1 MKKPLIFAL
10 TLALCCL
17 FLFSCGGRT
26 RLSNAFRADV
36 VTLPDELSGVF
47 PNNIAS
53 YGGTAYSVVRVGN
66 SVKIIG
72 ISDKVTLHDAR
83 ITIPEGGYFSVGQAA
98 AGDGSVWFSASGTE
112 PDGDGMTPFTRIY
125 RFSGGKTTEI
135 YLDDGSGF
143 VSGIAA
149 DGDSLV
155 MAYAGLLWRVTP
167 DGELSEFPS
176 DDSYIVNGVVVT
188 GSGAYADASAND
200 QDGGRVLIPIS
211 GDSFGGAVKADG
223 VKSFVS
229 SGTEKKF
236 SALTNAGIDSCA
248 VADGEIIL
256 TRTLDFVSSDIDPD
270 QVRAA
275 APLDGG
281 RFAALLSGGRLCVLS
296 PVPED
301 ELPEKEIIKVA
312 ATNPRKI
319 RSEIIEFNKQ
329 SADYHLTL
337 VDYSEYEDAAKR
349 LGADLVSKTAP
360 DILVVSD
367 DIDFDG
373 YARMNLFAD
382 LYTLMGG
389 DSGDYPGNVLEAY
402 EKDGKLTSIVTRFKV
417 QTFAAKKKLVGDI
430 GSFTTE
436 SFVSFA
442 AEREI
447 DMLPA
452 KISRAEFLR
461 QYIRY
466 NRARLSEEGFGDD
479 ELGPILKFAK
489 TLPENA
495 EGGDFRD
502 DELFIEERVLL
513 SDEEIGG
520 FSDYEITKDM
530 TFDGD
535 DAVYLG
541 FPTPEGGTRGLISAG
556 ESGYELAVLKS
567 SKHKSGTWEFI
578 SYLLSEE
585 KQAPAKNSSGDYVVE
600 SGFPVRKSAFE
611 EVYEISVE
619 NDQIAEAD
627 AESLREFILSVD
639 SVCRDDPDMLSVVYE
654 DASAYF
660 SGAKTIDETIKIIR
674 DRIGTLLSERK
685 F

>member
-1 MKKPLIFAL
+1 MKKTLIFAL
-10 TLALCCL
+10 TLILCCL

-26 RLSNAFRADV
+26 KLSNVFRAEE

-47 PNNIAS
+47 PNNIVS
-53 YGGTAYSVVRVGN
+53 YGSTAYSVVRVGN
-66 SVKIIG
+66 SVKIVE
-72 ISDKVTLHDAR
+72 ISDKVTLHDAG

-98 AGDGSVWFSASGTE
+98 AGDGSVWFSASGAE
-112 PDGDGMTPFTRIY
+112 PEGEGMTPFTRIY

-135 YLDDGSGF
+135 CLDDGSGF

-149 DGDSLV
+149 DGDSLL

-167 DGELSEFPS
+167 DGELSEFLS

-188 GSGAYADASAND
+188 RNGAYADASAND

-211 GDSFGGAVKADG
+211 GDSLGGAVKADG

-229 SGTEKKF
+229 SGTEERFF
-236 SALTNAGIDSCA
+236 SLTESGIDSCA

-329 SADYHLTL
+329 SADCHLTL

-373 YARMNLFAD
+373 YARMKLFAD

-389 DSGDYPGNVLEAY
+389 DSDDYLGNVLKAC
-402 EKDGKLTSIVTRFKV
+402 EKDGKLTSIITRFKV
-417 QTFAAKKKLVGDI
+417 TTFAAKKKLVGDI
-430 GSFTTE
+430 TDFTTE

-442 AEREI
+442 DTHEI
-447 DMLPA
+447 DMLPP
-452 KISRAEFLR
+452 KINRAEFLR
-461 QYIRY
+461 EYISY
-466 NRARLSEEGFGDD
+466 NRERLSENGFDDD
-479 ELGPILKFAK
+479 ELRLILEFAK

-502 DELFIEERVLL
+502 DEPFIEERVLL

-530 TFDGD
+530 TFGGD

-541 FPTPEGGTRGLISAG
+541 FPTPDGGVRGLISAG
-556 ESGYELAVLKS
+556 GNGYELAVLKN
-567 SKHKSGTWEFI
+567 SKHKSGAWEFI

-585 KQAPAKNSSGDYVVE
+585 KQTPAKSSSGDYVVG

-611 EVYEISVE
+611 KVYEISKDK
-619 NDQIAEAD
+619 DQLEAAD
-627 AESLREFILSVD
+627 AGSLREFIFSVD
-639 SVCRDDPDMLSVVYE
+639 SVCRGDADMLSVVYE

-660 SGAKTIDETIKIIR
+660 SGAKTIDETILIIR

-685 F
+685 

>member
-1 MKKPLIFAL
+1 MKKTLIFAL
-10 TLALCCL
+10 TLILCCL
-17 FLFSCGGRT
+17 ALFSCGGKT
-26 RLSNAFRADV
+26 KLSDVFRAEE
-36 VTLPDELSGVF
+36 VTLPDELSGVL
-47 PNNIAS
+47 PGSIAS
-53 YGGTAYSVVRVGN
+53 SGGTAYSVVRVGN
-66 SVKIIG
+66 SVKIIE
-72 ISDKVTLHDAR
+72 ISDKATLHDAG
-83 ITIPEGGYFSVGQAA
+83 ITIPEGGYFSVGQVA
-98 AGDGSVWFSASGTE
+98 AGGGSVWFSASGAE
-112 PDGDGMTPFTRIY
+112 PYGDGMTPFTRIY
-125 RFSGGKTTEI
+125 RFSPGGTESI

-149 DGDSLV
+149 DGDSLL
-155 MAYAGLLWRVTP
+155 MAYEGLLWRVTP
-167 DGELSEFPS
+167 DGGLSEFPS

-188 GSGAYADASAND
+188 RSGVYADASAND
-200 QDGGRVLIPIS
+200 QDGGRVLIPID
-211 GDSFGGAVKADG
+211 GDSLGGAIKADG

-229 SGTEKKF
+229 SGTEEKF
-236 SALTNAGIDSCA
+236 FALTKAGIDSCE
-248 VADGEIIL
+248 VGDGL
-256 TRTLDFVSSDIDPD
+256 VMTKTLDFVSSDIDPD

-296 PVPED
+296 PVPEN

-312 ATNPRKI
+312 AANPRRI

-349 LGADLVSKTAP
+349 LGADLVSKNAP

-373 YARMNLFAD
+373 YARMKLFAD

-417 QTFAAKKKLVGDI
+417 TTFAAKKKLVGDI
-430 GSFTTE
+430 SSFTTE

-461 QYIRY
+461 EYISY
-466 NRARLSEEGFGDD
+466 NRERISENGFDD
-479 ELGPILKFAK
+479 GELKLILEFAK

-502 DELFIEERVLL
+502 DEPFIEERVLL
-513 SDEEIGG
+513 SDEEISG
-520 FSDYEITKDM
+520 FSAYGITKDM
-530 TFDGD
+530 TFGGGE
-535 DAVYLG
+535 AVYLG
-541 FPTPEGGTRGLISAG
+541 FPTPEGGARGLISAG
-556 ESGYELAVLKS
+556 GNGYELAVLKN
-567 SKHKSGTWEFI
+567 SKHKSGAWNFI

-585 KQAPAKNSSGDYVVE
+585 KQTPARNSSGDYIVE

-611 EVYEISVE
+611 KVYEISKDKDKLE
-619 NDQIAEAD
+619 AAD
-627 AESLREFILSVD
+627 AGSLKDFILSVD
-639 SVCRDDPDMLSVVYE
+639 SVCRDDSYMLSVVYE

>member
-1 MKKPLIFAL
+1 MLFCA
-10 TLALCCL
+10 L
-17 FLFSCGGRT
+17 FLRGT
-26 RLSNAFRADV
+26 KLSNAFRADV
-36 VTLPDELSGVF
+36 VTLPDELSGAF
-47 PNNIAS
+47 PNNIVS
-53 YGGTAYSVVRVGN
+53 YGSTACSVVRVGN
-66 SVKIIG
+66 SVKIIE
-72 ISDKVTLHDAR
+72 ISDKVTLCDAG

-98 AGDGSVWFSASGTE
+98 AGNGSVWFSASGAE
-112 PDGDGMTPFTRIY
+112 PDGEGMTPFTRIY

-135 YLDDGSGF
+135 CLDDGSGF

-149 DGDSLV
+149 DGDLLL

-188 GSGAYADASAND
+188 RNGAYADASAND
-200 QDGGRVLIPIS
+200 QDGGRVLIPID
-211 GDSFGGAVKADG
+211 GDSLGGAVKADG

-229 SGTEKKF
+229 SGTEEKF
-236 SALTNAGIDSCA
+236 FALTKAGIDSCE
-248 VADGEIIL
+248 VGDGL
-256 TRTLDFVSSDIDPD
+256 VMTKTLDFVSSDIDPD

-301 ELPEKEIIKVA
+301 ELPEREIIKVA
-312 ATNPRKI
+312 AADPRKI

-349 LGADLVSKTAP
+349 LGADLISKTAP
-360 DILVVSD
+360 DIHVVSD

-389 DSGDYPGNVLEAY
+389 DSGDYLGNVLEAY
-402 EKDGKLTSIVTRFKV
+402 EKDRKLTSIVTRFKV
-417 QTFAAKKKLVGDI
+417 STFAAKKKLVGDI

-442 AEREI
+442 KTHEI

-452 KISRAEFLR
+452 KISRVEFLR
-461 QYIRY
+461 EYISY
-466 NRARLSEEGFGDD
+466 NRERLSETGFGDG
-479 ELGPILKFAK
+479 ELRLILEFAK

-502 DELFIEERVLL
+502 DEPFIEERVLL
-513 SDEEIGG
+513 SDEEISG

-530 TFDGD
+530 TFGGD
-535 DAVYLG
+535 DTVYLG
-541 FPTPEGGTRGLISAG
+541 FPTPEGGARGLIFAG
-556 ESGYELAVLKS
+556 GNGYELAVLKN
-567 SKHKSGTWEFI
+567 SKHKSGAWEFI
-578 SYLLSEE
+578 SYLLSEG
-585 KQAPAKNSSGDYVVE
+585 KQTPAKNSSGDYVV
-600 SGFPVRKSAFE
+600 GFDFPVRKSAFE
-611 EVYEISVE
+611 KVYEISVE
-619 NDQIAEAD
+619 NDQLEAAD

-639 SVCRDDPDMLSVVYE
+639 SVRRDDADMLSVVYE

-660 SGAKTIDETIKIIR
+660 SGAKTIDETILIIR
-674 DRIGTLLSERK
+674 DRVGTLLSERK
-685 F
+685 